1 MKQQPA
7 PNAPSICP
15 YLFYRD
21 PAKGFAFLLE
31 AFGLEKRTVHEVD
44 GQVLN
49 AQAGLG
55 PYTVFVG
62 QARTERKLQ
71 PASELPAVHAGVMMV
86 VDDVDAHYR
95 RAHQAGA
102 VIEYEPRDMPYGL
115 REYGAR
121 DLEGNLWF
129 FASHL
134 TS

>member
-1 MKQQPA
+1 MSRQPA

-31 AFGLEKRTVHEVD
+31 AFGLEKRVVHKVD

-55 PYTVFVG
+55 PYTVIVG
-62 QARTERKLQ
+62 QARTEMKLQ
-71 PASELPAVHAGVMMV
+71 SASELPAVHAGVMMV
-86 VDDVDAHYR
+86 VDDVDAHFR
-95 RAHQAGA
+95 HARQAGA
-102 VIEYEPRDMPYGL
+102 VIEYEPQDMPYGL

-134 TS
+134 AG

>member
-7 PNAPSICP
+7 PSAPSISP
-15 YLFYRD
+15 YLFYKD

-31 AFGLEKRTVHEVD
+31 AFGLEKRMVNEVD
-44 GQVLN
+44 GQVVN
-49 AQAGLG
+49 AQAGIG
-55 PYTVFVG
+55 SHTVIIG
-62 QARTERKLQ
+62 QARAEMKLQ
-71 PASELPAVHAGVMMV
+71 PASELPAVHAGVMMTV
-86 VDDVDAHYR
+86 EDVDAHYR
-95 RAHQAGA
+95 HAKDAGA
-102 VIEYEPRDMPYGL
+102 VIEYEPQDMPYGL